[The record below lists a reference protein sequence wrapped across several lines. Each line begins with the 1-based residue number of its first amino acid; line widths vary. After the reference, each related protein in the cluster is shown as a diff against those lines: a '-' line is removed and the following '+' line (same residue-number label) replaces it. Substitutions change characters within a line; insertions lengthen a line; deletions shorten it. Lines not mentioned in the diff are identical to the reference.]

1 MKKLMIAAAI
11 ALAATM
17 SQAVQYQ
24 WKIGATAVNDGSGV
38 TKATTAANAYLFNV
52 KDYSQQALLT
62 AFLGGT
68 SQKDILENSVGTG
81 ALTSGKMTA
90 YKDTT
95 DPTDIGT
102 TYTKV
107 AGGDSYASAYFA
119 IFQDDKVFLIDAVE
133 AAVKTTAGDPTQF
146 SYSSYSTPSKSTF
159 AEGTT
164 TYSGTGWYAAAV
176 PEPTSGLLLLL
187 GVAGLALR
195 RRRA

>member
-24 WKIGATAVNDGSGV
+24 WKIGMQAVNDGSGV
-38 TKATTAANAYLFNV
+38 SKATTAANAYLFNV
-52 KDYSQQALLT
+52 KDYSLQALLT

-68 SQKDILENSVGTG
+68 SQADILKNSVGTTT
-81 ALTSGKMTA
+81 LTSGKNNSYVDATNPA
-90 YKDTT
+90 
-95 DPTDIGT
+95 DIGT

-107 AGGDSYASAYFA
+107 AGGDSYVSAYFA
-119 IFQDDKVFLIDAVE
+119 IFQDDKVFLIDEKEV
-133 AAVKTTAGDPTQF
+133 AVKTTAGDPTQI
-146 SYSSYSTPSKSTF
+146 SYANYATPSKSTF